1 MAFHLPVEKDKTKAN
16 AKVAFTSMPGNT
28 TENVEELGLDYGGNG
43 VGHQF
48 IAGFTASDRM
58 HAITQQSAALAKLE
72 AREREDAAA
81 VQAFRAQA
89 VRKHN
94 EEEGSSLAPKIA
106 LPEKQTHRA
115 ESNPVIQVQ
124 LKLKKRKHTK
134 DTSENKSSGPKDSD
148 QKIIKKKKKKKKKP
162 KKAPRTPD
170 QQEKKGAGG
179 ALSGLIASYN
189 SDSDSDQEN

>member
-1 MAFHLPVEKDKTKAN
+1 
-16 AKVAFTSMPGNT
+16 
-28 TENVEELGLDYGGNG
+28 
-43 VGHQF
+43 
-48 IAGFTASDRM
+48 M

-89 VRKHN
+89 VR
-94 EEEGSSLAPKIA
+94 
-106 LPEKQTHRA
+106 
-115 ESNPVIQVQ
+115 
-124 LKLKKRKHTK
+124 LKKRKHTK